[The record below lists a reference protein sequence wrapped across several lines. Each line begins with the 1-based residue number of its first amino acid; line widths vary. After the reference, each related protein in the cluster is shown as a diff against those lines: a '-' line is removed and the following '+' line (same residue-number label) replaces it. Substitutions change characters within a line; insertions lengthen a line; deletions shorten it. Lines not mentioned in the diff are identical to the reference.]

1 MKTFQ
6 HELAETLIKRHDNL
20 SDLVVLFPSLRAR
33 TFFNHA
39 ISALVDKPVWQPSW
53 TTIDELMEQGSGLKR
68 GERIRLI
75 AELHKVYVKYH
86 PHETLDRFYFWGDM
100 LIADFDK
107 IDKYLIDASQLLQN
121 VTDIKEIEVKMGD
134 YLTPEQEH
142 ILSFW
147 SSVSPEKTITEQKRL
162 FLDIW
167 RTLPAIY
174 EEYRNNLI
182 KLGIG
187 YPGLLYRITAE
198 CIAQGNDIK
207 LPNKKFIIAGFNAL
221 SKSEEV
227 LFKAL
232 TRTEHGAEFYW
243 DYDNYYVKN
252 DEYEAGLFMRSNIVK
267 FPSTVEISNNNFH
280 DIKKR
285 VRTTACVSN
294 IVQIKHLSNIVDE
307 LAKREPLD
315 KNTAI
320 VLTDENLL
328 VPLLHSL
335 PESIKSVNVT
345 MGYPLKATP
354 AYTFID
360 RLIGLQS
367 RCRTSAEDTLFYHAD
382 VTGLLSHPYIA
393 DACAGKSNTSNAQ
406 YISHIGTNRIVMVPA
421 KIFQDHD
428 VLCNIFASK
437 VNDWRR
443 LSKFILDTLELI
455 LASRNI
461 NDKATIEYLHIAI
474 DEIRKIVL
482 SIDNCDIEISVEI
495 FTSLIKRHL
504 QSVTIPFEGEPIE
517 GVQIMGIL
525 ETRNL
530 DFKNVIL
537 LSMTDANFPGD
548 RTEQASF
555 IPYSLRF
562 AYGLPTHKEHEAM
575 YAYYFYRLIQRAE
588 NIEMLY
594 CSRADDKSTGERS
607 RYISQ
612 LEYEF
617 NECNMEKL
625 SVGVDLG
632 IQTSAPIEIHKGE
645 HEISILNKYLTEGSG
660 YQLSPTALFKYIQC
674 PLKFYFSTIANLKTP
689 KEVMETIDP
698 LTFGSIL
705 HNTLDKLYTDILNKK
720 HPNADIAKLRDKAKV
735 EDIMNKQISK
745 LLYGDENADPANFT
759 GDTRLVRDIILKYL
773 LRGVMRYDEE
783 ERQNYTIIDLEKTVS
798 YLYPISNNR
807 FVSLE
812 GRADRIDML
821 DDGTLQ
827 VIDYKSGNNEHIKF
841 NNIHSL
847 FHGEAQ
853 ERIDNIFQTLLYSVI
868 LFHGRGKDVVPSL
881 YFALKMI
888 NKGYNPNIRY
898 MNGDGQETILERY
911 SSVAEEFEGEL
922 TAIFEDLF
930 NPEIP
935 FKQADDVAT
944 CKYCDY
950 KKICR
955 R

>member
-6 HELAETLIKRHDNL
+6 QELAETLLKRHDNL

-39 ISALVDKPVWQPSW
+39 ISEIVDKPVWQPSW

-75 AELHKVYVKYH
+75 AELHKVYVKHH
-86 PHETLDRFYFWGDM
+86 PHETFDRFYFWGDM
-100 LIADFDK
+100 LISDFDK
-107 IDKYLIDASQLLQN
+107 IDKYLIDASLLLQN
-121 VTDIKEIEVKMGD
+121 VTDIKEIEADMGD

-147 SSVSPEKTITEQKRL
+147 SSVAPEKTITEQKKL
-162 FLDIW
+162 FLEIW
-167 RTLPAIY
+167 RTLPTIY

-182 KLGIG
+182 DLGIG
-187 YPGLLYRITAE
+187 YTGLLYRITAE
-198 CIAQGNDIK
+198 RIANGEDIK

-232 TRTEHGAEFYW
+232 TRSEHGAEFYW

-252 DEYEAGLFMRSNIVK
+252 DEYEAGLFMRSNIAK
-267 FPSTVEISNNNFH
+267 YPSTVEISNNNFH
-280 DIKKR
+280 DIEKR

-294 IVQIKHLSNIVDE
+294 IVQIKHLSNIFDE
-307 LAKREPLD
+307 LAKRGPLD

-320 VLTDENLL
+320 VLTDENIL

-335 PESIKSVNVT
+335 PQNIKSVNVT

-367 RCRTSAEDTLFYHAD
+367 RCRTSDGEALFYHAD
-382 VTGLLSHPYIA
+382 VTGLLSHPYVA
-393 DACAGKSNTSNAQ
+393 DAGIATCKKANAEF
-406 YISHIGTNRIVMVPA
+406 ISQIGTNRTIMVPA
-421 KIFQDHD
+421 KIFQDHA
-428 VLCNIFASK
+428 VLRNIFAAK
-437 VNDWRR
+437 VDGWRE
-443 LSKFILDTLELI
+443 LSKFILDTLELT

-461 NDKATIEYLHIAI
+461 NDPETIEYLHIAI
-474 DEIRKIVL
+474 NEIRKTVL
-482 SIDNCDIEISVEI
+482 SIENCNIEVSVDI
-495 FTSLIKRHL
+495 FTSLLKRHL

-588 NIEMLY
+588 HIEMLY
-594 CSRADDKSTGERS
+594 CSRADEKSTGERS

-617 NECNMEKL
+617 KECNMEKL

-632 IQTSAPIEIHKGE
+632 IQTSEPIEIHKGE
-645 HEISILNKYLTEGSG
+645 YEMSILNKYLTEGSG
-660 YQLSPTALFKYIQC
+660 YKLSPTTLFKYVYC
-674 PLKFYFSTIANLKTP
+674 PLKFYFSAIANLKTP
-689 KEVMETIDP
+689 DEVIETIDS
-698 LTFGSIL
+698 LTFGNIL
-705 HNTLDKLYTDILNKK
+705 HNTLHKLYTQIKDKENP
-720 HPNADIAKLRDKAKV
+720 HADIGKLRNKATV
-735 EDIMNKQISK
+735 EKIMNEEISL
-745 LLYGDENADPANFT
+745 LLYGNPNADPANFS
-759 GDTRLVRDIILKYL
+759 GDTLLVRDIILKYI
-773 LRGVMRYDEE
+773 LRGIMRYDEE
-783 ERQNYTIIDLEKTVS
+783 DRKNYTIVDLEKIIPYS
-798 YLYPISNNR
+798 YPISNNR
-807 FVSLE
+807 YVSLE
-812 GRADRIDML
+812 GRADRIDMINNEM
-821 DDGTLQ
+821 LQ
-827 VIDYKSGNNEHIKF
+827 IIDYKSGNKEHLTF
-841 NNIHSL
+841 NNIYSL
-847 FHGEAQ
+847 FHGKAQ
-853 ERIDNIFQTLLYSVI
+853 ERVDNIFQTLLYSTI
-868 LFHGRGKDVVPSL
+868 LYHSKKKDVVPSL

-888 NKGYNPNIRY
+888 SKDYSPNIRY
-898 MNGDGQETILERY
+898 INENDEEISLERY
-911 SSVAEEFEGEL
+911 STVAEEFESEL
-922 TAIFEDLF
+922 TAIFEDMF
-930 NPEIP
+930 NPEVP
-935 FKQADDVAT
+935 FKQAEDVAA